1 MILVEYSD
9 SNSEAEAESRRGPER
24 TGSTGSMKSLPAT
37 VPHKRKRDGDDSKQ
51 PNQPT
56 PPPPPLPA
64 GFHDL
69 YASGSKTSTADD
81 PSLHGGRQRLT
92 PHVEGNW
99 PTHIYLEWYP
109 KPTESNHL
117 LDLIPTSKTS
127 TGDKPITNSLL
138 ESGLGTPLPLH
149 ISLSR
154 PVILLTPQRDNFLDL
169 FKKAIERSGVRPF
182 EVSFKALDWV
192 PNHENTRWFLVLRL
206 ERPRDD
212 SLNRLLC
219 ISNKALGSFRQP
231 PLYATREPEVK
242 ASALEDRRRR
252 GSYDIRSLRS
262 EVVPGK
268 ERANVISKQDEVDFS
283 SHFHISIG
291 WSLGSPPAVAL
302 ELARTADL
310 GELQKVSIRF
320 DAVKLKV
327 GNAVT
332 VVQLPT
338 GVEMGKGLIGS

>member
-1 MILVEYSD
+1 MSVRLGLLAAHTD
-9 SNSEAEAESRRGPER
+9 
-24 TGSTGSMKSLPAT
+24 K
-37 VPHKRKRDGDDSKQ
+37 VPR
-51 PNQPT
+51 
-56 PPPPPLPA
+56 
-64 GFHDL
+64 
-69 YASGSKTSTADD
+69 
-81 PSLHGGRQRLT
+81 
-92 PHVEGNW
+92 
-99 PTHIYLEWYP
+99 
-109 KPTESNHL
+109 
-117 LDLIPTSKTS
+117 
-127 TGDKPITNSLL
+127 
-138 ESGLGTPLPLH
+138 
-149 ISLSR
+149 
-154 PVILLTPQRDNFLDL
+154 
-169 FKKAIERSGVRPF
+169 F